1 LLALVARET
10 KQEIE
15 SQISGHI
22 KPILEEFSDVLS
34 KDLSGELPPMGDIQH
49 TIDLVLRVTLPN
61 LPHYRMNP
69 AERAELQRQIE
80 KLLDKG
86 FIRGSLRQCAV
97 LALLAPKKDG
107 T

>member
-1 LLALVARET
+1 MARET

-49 TIDLVLRVTLPN
+49 AINRVPRAILPN
-61 LPHYRMNP
+61 LPNYRMNHVEQ
-69 AERAELQRQIE
+69 AILKGQVDE
-80 KLLDKG
+80 LLDKR
-86 FIRGSLRQCAV
+86 FIRESLSPCAIP
-97 LALLAPKKDG
+97 ALLTSKKDG